1 MCDVIACI
9 KYWILISLVTAAVKI
24 YSLDV
29 HPPLSADDL
38 RILKILL
45 SEHLEKLT
53 ENGVNF
59 DLALSGE
66 LVLTQE
72 RVVECLHHIGQ
83 VGLSKILNN
92 KQGNKNLMI
101 LD

>member
-1 MCDVIACI
+1 MSIF
-9 KYWILISLVTAAVKI
+9 
-24 YSLDV
+24 SLDV
-29 HPPLSADDL
+29 LPPLSADEL

-53 ENGVNF
+53 ENGVSL
-59 DLALSGE
+59 DLALSGG
-66 LVLTQE
+66 LLLTKE

-92 KQGNKNLMI
+92 KQGNKMI
-101 LD
+101 PYSGKL